1 MKTVQQCAVFL
12 FNFSQTNTTPMKYK
26 ILTLLLLISVIS
38 VAQQNLN
45 LIPKP
50 NSVEIKKGHFVLN
63 KETVIFAD
71 ENSFEAI
78 FLKESIKNQTGLE
91 LKIIDKFTN
100 KNVIQFGIK
109 IPDTTNFDRE
119 YYELNIS
126 KSQIHISAF
135 SYQGVFYGIQT
146 LVQIVPFEKS
156 SEIKLKEVSISDH
169 PKFQWRGMHLDVCR
183 HFFPKDFIKKY
194 IDYLAMYKMN
204 TFHWHLT
211 DDQGWRI
218 EIKKYPKLTEVGAWR
233 NSSMIGHY
241 TDQTFDNIRYG
252 GFYTQEEIKEI
263 VAYAKERHI
272 TIIPEIEMP
281 GHALAALASY
291 PEFSCT
297 GGPFEVGKTWG
308 VLEDVFC
315 PKDETFTFLEN
326 ILTEVI
332 ALFPSEYIHIGGD
345 ESPKVRWKSC
355 PHCQKRIKDENLKDE
370 HELQSYFIQRIEK
383 FVNSKGRKII
393 GWDEILEGG
402 LAPNAAVMSWRG
414 TEGGIA
420 AAKQKHFVVMSPGSH
435 CYFDH
440 YQGEPK
446 NEPIAFGGY
455 TNVEKVYSFNPIPK
469 ELSAEESKYI
479 LGAQANLWTEYI
491 NTPEHAEYMLF
502 PRIAALSEVVWGTSN
517 PKEYAAFEK
526 RLIAHFEIYD
536 KKGINYSK
544 AIFEVTSKV
553 NRAENGEGVL
563 FELNSATNSN
573 GIRYTTDGSDPNS
586 NSIQYLKPIEIKKGQ
601 TIKAALFE
609 NEKQKSAI
617 VEQKFYWSKA
627 VGKNISLINQ
637 PHENYNIGGA
647 LTLVDG
653 LIGNRSK
660 FGRDWLGF
668 SGKDLNATVNLG
680 KTEIINKVILCV
692 LESKGSWIYYP
703 KKIEV
708 FLSNDGKNFESVSE
722 LSLSEIQDVKGEVVL
737 EVNSRKAQFV
747 KVIATNFGTITDGNP
762 GSGSE
767 AWLFVDEIG
776 IE

>member
-1 MKTVQQCAVFL
+1 MRLYTLFVLFL
-12 FNFSQTNTTPMKYK
+12 FSNITN
-26 ILTLLLLISVIS
+26 
-38 VAQQNLN
+38 AQNYYN

-50 NSVEIKKGHFVLN
+50 QNIIVGKDSFIISSK
-63 KETVIFAD
+63 TIIQAD
-71 ENSFEAI
+71 KNSFEANY
-78 FLKESIKNQTGLE
+78 LRDLIKIQTGLY
-91 LKIIDKFTN
+91 LKIDSKDKS
-100 KNVIQFGIK
+100 KSIQLLLK
-109 IPDTTNFDRE
+109 QPDTISFDKE
-119 YYELNIS
+119 AYELNVSNDKI
-126 KSQIHISAF
+126 IIAAF
-135 SYQGVFYGIQT
+135 SSQGLFYGIQT
-146 LVQIVPFEKS
+146 LLQVIPFEKS
-156 SEIKLKEVSISDH
+156 KQTSVPCLKISDQ

-183 HFFPKDFIKKY
+183 HFFSKEFIKKY

-218 EIKKYPKLTEVGAWR
+218 EIKKYPKLTEIGAWR
-233 NSSMIGHY
+233 NGSMIGHY

-272 TIIPEIEMP
+272 TIVPEIEMP
-281 GHALAALASY
+281 GHALAALAAY

-297 GGPFEVGKTWG
+297 GGPFQVGKTWG

-326 ILTEVI
+326 VLTEVME
-332 ALFPSEYIHIGGD
+332 LFPSEYIHIGGD

-355 PHCQKRIKDENLKDE
+355 PHCQKRIKDEDLKDE

-469 ELSAEESKYI
+469 ELSTEESKYI
-479 LGAQANLWTEYI
+479 LGAQANVWTEYI
-491 NTPEHAEYMLF
+491 NTPEHVEYMVF

-517 PKEYAAFEK
+517 SKEYKKFEK
-526 RLIAHFEIYD
+526 RLISHFEIYD

-553 NRAENGEGVL
+553 QPAENGIA
-563 FELNSATNSN
+563 FELKSVNPS
-573 GIRYTTDGSDPNS
+573 GIKYTTDGSEPNT
-586 NSIQYLKPIEIKKGQ
+586 NSFPYEKPILVTSNK
-601 TIKAALFE
+601 TIKAAYFE
-609 NEKQKSAI
+609 NGKVKSATI
-617 VEQKFYWSKA
+617 EQQFFITKST
-627 VGKNISLINQ
+627 GKKIELVHQ
-637 PHENYNIGGA
+637 PHENYGIGGSF
-647 LTLVDG
+647 TLVDG
-653 LIGNRSK
+653 MKGNTSK

-668 SGKDLNATVNLG
+668 WGKDLKATIDLG
-680 KTEIINKVILCV
+680 KSEII
-692 LESKGSWIYYP
+692 SKISINTLLSEGSWIYYP
-703 KKIEV
+703 KSIEILVSKEGENYMPLSTVSSKQIHENKGKIVVE
-708 FLSNDGKNFESVSE
+708 FEKQNV
-722 LSLSEIQDVKGEVVL
+722 
-737 EVNSRKAQFV
+737 QFI
-747 KVIATNFGTITDGNP
+747 KVIAENNGIIADGKP
-762 GSGSE
+762 GAGSNS
-767 AWLFVDEIG
+767 WLFVDEIS

>member
-1 MKTVQQCAVFL
+1 MKCAVFL

-26 ILTLLLLISVIS
+26 TLTLLLLFSVICI
-38 VAQQNLN
+38 AQQNLN

-50 NSVEIKKGHFVLN
+50 QQIEYHSGSFVMNSK
-63 KETVIFAD
+63 TVIQAD
-71 ENSFEAI
+71 KNSFEAKYLQQI
-78 FLKESIKNQTGLE
+78 IKQQLGLNLEITTSSKPKSKIVFLT
-91 LKIIDKFTN
+91 KIIEEKKTFKEWYN
-100 KNVIQFGIK
+100 
-109 IPDTTNFDRE
+109 
-119 YYELNIS
+119 LSIS
-126 KSQIHISAF
+126 KNEVIVKANEAHGI
-135 SYQGVFYGIQT
+135 FYGLQT
-146 LVQIVPFEKS
+146 LIQLLPLEKS
-156 SEIKLKEVSISDH
+156 LEIKLPCLNITDE
-169 PKFQWRGMHLDVCR
+169 PKFQWRGMHLDVSR
-183 HFFPKDFIKKY
+183 HFFPKEFIKKY

-218 EIKKYPKLTEVGAWR
+218 EIKKYPKLTEVGSWR
-233 NSSMIGHY
+233 NGSMFGHY
-241 TDQTFDNIRYG
+241 TDQTFDNIHYG

-272 TIIPEIEMP
+272 TIVPEIEMP
-281 GHALAALASY
+281 GHALAALASN

-308 VLEDVFC
+308 VLDDVFC

-332 ALFPSEYIHIGGD
+332 ELFPSEYIHIGGD

-355 PHCQKRIKDENLKDE
+355 PHCQKRIKEEHLKDE

-402 LAPNAAVMSWRG
+402 LAPNATVMSWRG

-440 YQGEPK
+440 YQGESK

-491 NTPEHAEYMLF
+491 NTPEHVEYMLF

-517 PKEYAAFEK
+517 PKEYKEFEK
-526 RLIAHFEIYD
+526 RLIQHFEMYD

-553 NRAENGEGVL
+553 QPAENGVA
-563 FELNSATNSN
+563 FELKSVNPN
-573 GIRYTTDGSDPNS
+573 GIKFTTDGSEPNA
-586 NSIQYLKPIEIKKGQ
+586 NSMSYEKPILVTSNQ
-601 TIKAALFE
+601 TIKAAYFK
-609 NEKQKSAI
+609 NGKAKSAI
-617 VEQKFYWSKA
+617 IEQPFFITKST
-627 VGKNISLINQ
+627 GKKIELIHQ
-637 PHENYNIGGA
+637 PHENYGIGGSF
-647 LTLVDG
+647 TLVDG
-653 LIGNRSK
+653 MKGNTSK

-668 SGKDLNATVNLG
+668 WGKDMNATIDLG
-680 KTEIINKVILCV
+680 KTEMISKISINTL
-692 LESKGSWIYYP
+692 LSEGSWIYYP
-703 KKIEV
+703 KSIGILASKDGENYIPIKIISSKEIHE
-708 FLSNDGKNFESVSE
+708 NKGKIV
-722 LSLSEIQDVKGEVVL
+722 VKFDKQNV
-737 EVNSRKAQFV
+737 QFI
-747 KVIATNFGTITDGNP
+747 KVIAENNGIITDGKP
-762 GSGSE
+762 GAGSNS
-767 AWLFVDEIG
+767 WLFVDEISV
-776 IE
+776 E

>member
-1 MKTVQQCAVFL
+1 MKCKIFFFVVFYVC
-12 FNFSQTNTTPMKYK
+12 FAFGQKPIN
-26 ILTLLLLISVIS
+26 V
-38 VAQQNLN
+38 
-45 LIPKP
+45 IPKP
-50 NSVEIKKGHFVLN
+50 VKTTAINNKFSLN
-63 KETVIFAD
+63 PKTIIVANNT
-71 ENSFEAI
+71 NSFEVQ
-78 FLKESIKNQTGLE
+78 FLKESIKQQTGLE
-91 LKIIDKFTN
+91 LITKNSHKIGSRIHLILEPDSQFPN
-100 KNVIQFGIK
+100 KEAYQ
-109 IPDTTNFDRE
+109 
-119 YYELNIS
+119 LNILGDRAVIYAS
-126 KSQIHISAF
+126 TN
-135 SYQGVFYGIQT
+135 QGLFYGIQT
-146 LVQIVPFEKS
+146 LLQLIPFTTNAT
-156 SEIKLKEVSISDH
+156 EIKLDNLMMDDI
-169 PKFQWRGMHLDVCR
+169 PKFQWRGMHLDVSR
-183 HFFPKDFIKKY
+183 HFFSKDFIKKY
-194 IDYLAMYKMN
+194 INYLALYKMN

-233 NSSMIGHY
+233 NGSMIGHY
-241 TDQTFDNIRYG
+241 TDQTFDDIRYG

-272 TIIPEIEMP
+272 TVVPEIEMP

-345 ESPKVRWKSC
+345 ECPKVRWKSC

-469 ELSAEESKYI
+469 ELSEEESKYI
-479 LGAQANLWTEYI
+479 LGAQANVWTEYI
-491 NTPEHAEYMLF
+491 NTPEHVEYMVF
-502 PRIAALSEVVWGTSN
+502 PRIAALAEVLWGTSN
-517 PKEYAAFEK
+517 PNEYKVFET
-526 RLIAHFEIYD
+526 RLIQHFERYE

-553 NRAENGEGVL
+553 QPAENGVA
-563 FELNSATNSN
+563 FELKSVNPS
-573 GIRYTTDGSDPNS
+573 GIKYTTNGSEPNA
-586 NSIQYLKPIEIKKGQ
+586 NSISYEKPILVTKNQ
-601 TIKAALFE
+601 TIKAAYFE
-609 NEKQKSAI
+609 NGKVKSATI
-617 VEQKFYWSKA
+617 EQPFFITKST
-627 VGKNISLINQ
+627 GKKIKLEHQ
-637 PHENYNIGGA
+637 PHENYGIGGSF
-647 LTLVDG
+647 TLVDG
-653 LIGNRSK
+653 MKGNPSK

-668 SGKDLNATVNLG
+668 WGKDLNATIDLG
-680 KTEIINKVILCV
+680 KSETISKISINTL
-692 LESKGSWIYYP
+692 LSEGSWIYYP
-703 KKIEV
+703 KEIQ
-708 FLSNDGKNFESVSE
+708 FLVSNDGINYQSIQIISQK
-722 LSLSEIQDVKGEVVL
+722 EIETKKGKVVIEFPKL
-737 EVNSRKAQFV
+737 KAKFIKIVAINNGIIVDGKPGAGSNS
-747 KVIATNFGTITDGNP
+747 
-762 GSGSE
+762 
-767 AWLFVDEIG
+767 WLFVDEISV
-776 IE
+776 E

>member
-12 FNFSQTNTTPMKYK
+12 FNFSETNTTPMKYK

-50 NSVEIKKGHFVLN
+50 QNIEYHSGSFVMNSK
-63 KETVIFAD
+63 TVIQAD
-71 ENSFEAI
+71 KNYFEAKYLQQI
-78 FLKESIKNQTGLE
+78 IKQQLGLNLEITTSSKSKSKIVFLT
-91 LKIIDKFTN
+91 KIIEEKKTSKEWYN
-100 KNVIQFGIK
+100 
-109 IPDTTNFDRE
+109 
-119 YYELNIS
+119 LSIS
-126 KSQIHISAF
+126 KNEVVINTTEAHGI
-135 SYQGVFYGIQT
+135 FYGIQT
-146 LVQIVPFEKS
+146 LIQLLPLEKS
-156 SEIKLKEVSISDH
+156 FEIKIPCLSITDE

-233 NSSMIGHY
+233 NGSMVGHY

-252 GFYTQEEIKEI
+252 GFYTQDEIKEI

-272 TIIPEIEMP
+272 TIVPEIEMP

-345 ESPKVRWKSC
+345 ECPKVRWKSC

-491 NTPEHAEYMLF
+491 NTTEHVEYMLF
-502 PRIAALSEVVWGTSN
+502 PRIVALSEVVWGTSN
-517 PKEYAAFEK
+517 PKEYKEFEK
-526 RLIAHFEIYD
+526 RLISHFEIYD

-553 NRAENGEGVL
+553 QPAENGVA
-563 FELNSATNSN
+563 FELKSANPI
-573 GIRYTTDGSDPNS
+573 GIKYTTDGSEPNV
-586 NSIQYLKPIEIKKGQ
+586 NSISYEKPILVTKNQ
-601 TIKAALFE
+601 TIKAAYFE
-609 NEKQKSAI
+609 NGKTKSATI
-617 VEQKFYWSKA
+617 EQLFFITKST
-627 VGKNISLINQ
+627 GKKIELVHQ
-637 PHENYNIGGA
+637 PHENYGIGGSF
-647 LTLVDG
+647 TLVDG
-653 LIGNRSK
+653 MKGNPSK

-668 SGKDLNATVNLG
+668 WGKDMNATIDLG
-680 KTEIINKVILCV
+680 KTETISKISINTL
-692 LESKGSWIYYP
+692 LSEGSWIYYP
-703 KKIEV
+703 KEIQ
-708 FLSNDGKNFESVSE
+708 FLVSNDGVNFQSIQIILQKEIEFKKGKVVVEFSKTKAKFIKIVAKNNGIIVDGKPGAGS
-722 LSLSEIQDVKGEVVL
+722 
-737 EVNSRKAQFV
+737 NS
-747 KVIATNFGTITDGNP
+747 
-762 GSGSE
+762 
-767 AWLFVDEIG
+767 WLFVDEISV
-776 IE
+776 E

>member
-1 MKTVQQCAVFL
+1 MKNLFYFLLFTFGWTFGQQ
-12 FNFSQTNTTPMKYK
+12 T
-26 ILTLLLLISVIS
+26 ISI
-38 VAQQNLN
+38 
-45 LIPKP
+45 IPKP
-50 NSVEIKKGHFVLN
+50 EFLKIKNNYFKLSKNTEIQSN
-63 KETVIFAD
+63 EMD
-71 ENSFEAI
+71 SFEI
-78 FLKESIKNQTGLE
+78 QYLQNSILNQTGLK
-91 LKIIDKFTN
+91 LHSKSKSQATSKIILNLRYIDTISTRVKSQYEIKIDETQIEINANSSEGIFYAIQSLLQIIPTE
-100 KNVIQFGIK
+100 KNQIIK
-109 IPDTTNFDRE
+109 IPCLQLQD
-119 YYELNIS
+119 Y
-126 KSQIHISAF
+126 A
-135 SYQGVFYGIQT
+135 
-146 LVQIVPFEKS
+146 
-156 SEIKLKEVSISDH
+156 
-169 PKFQWRGMHLDVCR
+169 KFQWRGMHLDVCR

-204 TFHWHLT
+204 TFHLHLT

-233 NSSMIGHY
+233 NGSMIGHY
-241 TDQTFDNIRYG
+241 TDQTFDDIRYG

-272 TIIPEIEMP
+272 TIVPEIEMP

-332 ALFPSEYIHIGGD
+332 VLFPSEYIHIGGD

-355 PHCQKRIKDENLKDE
+355 PHCQKRIKEEHLKDE

-455 TNVEKVYSFNPIPK
+455 TNMEKVYSFNPIPK

-491 NTPEHAEYMLF
+491 NTPEHVEYMVF
-502 PRIAALSEVVWGTSN
+502 PRIAALSEVLWGTSDPN
-517 PKEYAAFEK
+517 NYKEFEK
-526 RLIAHFEIYD
+526 RLIQHFEMYE
-536 KKGINYSK
+536 KKEINYSK

-553 NRAENGEGVL
+553 NPAENGIA
-563 FELNSATNSN
+563 FELKSVNPN
-573 GIRYTTDGSDPNS
+573 GIKYTTDGSEPNV
-586 NSIQYLKPIEIKKGQ
+586 NSISYETPILVTKNK
-601 TIKAALFE
+601 TIKAAYFE
-609 NEKQKSAI
+609 NGKAKSATI
-617 VEQKFYWSKA
+617 KQPFFITKST
-627 VGKNISLINQ
+627 GKKIELVHQ
-637 PHENYNIGGA
+637 PHENYGIGGSF
-647 LTLVDG
+647 TLVDG
-653 LIGNRSK
+653 MKGNTSK

-668 SGKDLNATVNLG
+668 WGKDMNATIDLG
-680 KTEIINKVILCV
+680 KTEMISKISINTLSS
-692 LESKGSWIYYP
+692 EGSWIYYP
-703 KKIEV
+703 KSIGILVSKDGENYIPITIVSSKEIFENKGKIV
-708 FLSNDGKNFESVSE
+708 
-722 LSLSEIQDVKGEVVL
+722 VKFDKQNV
-737 EVNSRKAQFV
+737 QFI
-747 KVIATNFGTITDGNP
+747 KVIAENNGIIADGKP
-762 GSGSE
+762 GAGSNS
-767 AWLFVDEIG
+767 WLFVDEISV
-776 IE
+776 E

>member
-1 MKTVQQCAVFL
+1 MKKLFTLFFL
-12 FNFSQTNTTPMKYK
+12 IMVSLGRAQNPLPLIPQPKELTLNKGTFTLNQG
-26 ILTLLLLISVIS
+26 TLLLVTTSESDAEIELFNQFLQSHYGFQLKKTNNSKSPLNTIQIQVENPKGNDSGSYQLDVK
-38 VAQQNLN
+38 AQHIRIAAKSNLG
-45 LIPKP
+45 LFYAFQTLQQLLPL
-50 NSVEIKKGHFVLN
+50 EKGAAFKIHCL
-63 KETVIFAD
+63 
-71 ENSFEAI
+71 
-78 FLKESIKNQTGLE
+78 SIKDQP
-91 LKIIDKFTN
+91 
-100 KNVIQFGIK
+100 Q
-109 IPDTTNFDRE
+109 
-119 YYELNIS
+119 
-126 KSQIHISAF
+126 
-135 SYQGVFYGIQT
+135 
-146 LVQIVPFEKS
+146 
-156 SEIKLKEVSISDH
+156 
-169 PKFQWRGMHLDVCR
+169 FQWRGMHLDVCR
-183 HFFPKDFIKKY
+183 HFFPREFIKKY
-194 IDYLAMYKMN
+194 IDYLALYKMN

-233 NSSMIGHY
+233 NGSMIGHY
-241 TDQTFDNIRYG
+241 TDQTFDDVRHG

-272 TIIPEIEMP
+272 TIVPEIEMP

-315 PKDETFTFLEN
+315 PKDETFAFLEN
-326 ILTEVI
+326 VLSEVM

-345 ESPKVRWKSC
+345 ESPKVRWRNC
-355 PHCQKRIKDENLKDE
+355 PNCRKKIKAENLKDE

-491 NTPEHAEYMLF
+491 NTPEHVEYMIF

-517 PKEYAAFEK
+517 PNKYKEFEK
-526 RLIAHFEIYD
+526 RLMQHFEMYD
-536 KKGINYSK
+536 KKGINYSR

-553 NRAENGEGVL
+553 QPAENGVA
-563 FELNSATNSN
+563 FELKSANST
-573 GIRYTTDGSDPNS
+573 GIKYTTDGSEPKA
-586 NSIQYLKPIEIKKGQ
+586 NSIAYEKPILVTKNQ
-601 TIKAALFE
+601 TIKAAHFE
-609 NEKQKSAI
+609 EGKAKSATI
-617 VEQKFYWSKA
+617 EQPFFITKST
-627 VGKNISLINQ
+627 GKKIELVHQ
-637 PHENYNIGGA
+637 PHENYGIGGSF
-647 LTLVDG
+647 TLVDG
-653 LIGNRSK
+653 MKGNPSK

-668 SGKDLNATVNLG
+668 WGKDMKATIDLG
-680 KTEIINKVILCV
+680 KAATISKISINTLSS
-692 LESKGSWIYYP
+692 EGSWIYYP
-703 KKIEV
+703 KSIGI
-708 FLSNDGKNFESVSE
+708 FVSE
-722 LSLSEIQDVKGEVVL
+722 DDKNYIPITIVLSKEIYEKKGKIVV
-737 EVNSRKAQFV
+737 EFDKQKVQFV
-747 KVIATNFGTITDGNP
+747 KVIAENNGIIADGKP
-762 GSGSE
+762 GASSNS
-767 AWLFVDEIG
+767 WLFADEIMV
-776 IE
+776 E

>member
-1 MKTVQQCAVFL
+1 MRLYTLFVLFL
-12 FNFSQTNTTPMKYK
+12 FSNITN
-26 ILTLLLLISVIS
+26 
-38 VAQQNLN
+38 AQNYYN

-50 NSVEIKKGHFVLN
+50 QNIIVGKDSFIISSK
-63 KETVIFAD
+63 TIIQAD
-71 ENSFEAI
+71 KNSFEANY
-78 FLKESIKNQTGLE
+78 LRDLIKIQTGLD
-91 LKIIDKFTN
+91 LKIDSKDKS
-100 KNVIQFGIK
+100 KSIQLLLK
-109 IPDTTNFDRE
+109 QPDTISFDKE
-119 YYELNIS
+119 AYELNVSNDKI
-126 KSQIHISAF
+126 IISAF
-135 SYQGVFYGIQT
+135 SSQGLFYGIQT
-146 LVQIVPFEKS
+146 LLQVIPFEKNK
-156 SEIKLKEVSISDH
+156 EISIPNLKISDQ

-183 HFFPKDFIKKY
+183 HFFSKEFIKKY

-218 EIKKYPKLTEVGAWR
+218 EIKKYPKLTEIGAWR
-233 NSSMIGHY
+233 NGSMIGHY

-272 TIIPEIEMP
+272 TIVPEIEMP
-281 GHALAALASY
+281 GHALAALAAY

-297 GGPFEVGKTWG
+297 GGPFQVGKTWG

-315 PKDETFTFLEN
+315 PKDETFMFLEN
-326 ILTEVI
+326 VLTEVME
-332 ALFPSEYIHIGGD
+332 LFPSEYIHIGGD

-355 PHCQKRIKDENLKDE
+355 PHCQKRIKDEDLKDE

-469 ELSAEESKYI
+469 ELSTEESKYI
-479 LGAQANLWTEYI
+479 LGAQANVWTEYM
-491 NTPEHAEYMLF
+491 NTPEHVEYMVF

-517 PKEYAAFEK
+517 SKEYKKFEK
-526 RLIAHFEIYD
+526 RLISHFEIYD

-553 NRAENGEGVL
+553 QPAIDNEGVL
-563 FELNSATNSN
+563 FELKSANSGNE
-573 GIRYTTDGSDPNS
+573 IRYTLDDSEPNH
-586 NSIQYLKPIEIKKGQ
+586 NSILYKNPIKITKDQ
-601 TIKAALFE
+601 TVKAAFFE
-609 NEKQKSAI
+609 NNKRKSAI
-617 VEQKFYWSKA
+617 IEQQFYWSKA
-627 VGKNISLINQ
+627 VGKKIQLVNQ

-647 LTLVDG
+647 FTLIDG

-668 SGKDLNATVNLG
+668 SGKDLIATIDLDKVE
-680 KTEIINKVILCV
+680 TINKVIICF

-708 FLSNDGKNFESVSE
+708 FISNDGNNFESVSE
-722 LSLSEIQDVKGEVVL
+722 LKASEIQDVKGEVVL
-737 EVNSRKAQFV
+737 EVKSIKAKFV
-747 KVIATNFGTITDGNP
+747 KVIATNFGKITDGNP
-762 GSGSE
+762 GAGSE

>member
-1 MKTVQQCAVFL
+1 MKKLFTLFFLVMVSLGWAQNSLPLIPQPKNIELTKDLFRLNSKTVIQVADTNSFGAKFL
-12 FNFSQTNTTPMKYK
+12 QRGIFEITGLKLDITSKSK
-26 ILTLLLLISVIS
+26 LE
-38 VAQQNLN
+38 N
-45 LIPKP
+45 LIKIGYIVD
-50 NSVEIKKGHFVLN
+50 SVGG
-63 KETVIFAD
+63 D
-71 ENSFEAI
+71 
-78 FLKESIKNQTGLE
+78 SIVGGDGYHLLVFDKTISITGYT
-91 LKIIDKFTN
+91 DKD
-100 KNVIQFGIK
+100 I
-109 IPDTTNFDRE
+109 
-119 YYELNIS
+119 
-126 KSQIHISAF
+126 
-135 SYQGVFYGIQT
+135 FYGIQT
-146 LVQIVPFEKS
+146 LLQAISSDKPNSYSVPG
-156 SEIKLKEVSISDH
+156 LTISDA
-169 PKFQWRGMHLDVCR
+169 PKYTWRGMHLDVCR
-183 HFFPKDFIKKY
+183 HFFPKEFIKKY
-194 IDYLAMYKMN
+194 IDYLALYKMN

-233 NSSMIGHY
+233 NGSMIGHY

-272 TIIPEIEMP
+272 TIVPEIEMP

-326 ILTEVI
+326 VLSEVMT
-332 ALFPSEYIHIGGD
+332 LFPSEYLHIGGD

-355 PHCQKRIKDENLKDE
+355 PHCQKRIKEEHLKDE
-370 HELQSYFIQRIEK
+370 HELQSYFIRRIEK

-491 NTPEHAEYMLF
+491 NTPEHVEYMLF

-517 PKEYAAFEK
+517 PNKYKEFEK
-526 RLIAHFEIYD
+526 RLIQHFEMYD

-553 NRAENGEGVL
+553 NPAENGVA
-563 FELNSATNSN
+563 FELKSVNPN
-573 GIRYTTDGSDPNS
+573 GIKYTVDGLEPNA
-586 NSIQYLKPIEIKKGQ
+586 NSIAYEKPIIITSNQ
-601 TIKAALFE
+601 IIKAAYFE
-609 NEKQKSAI
+609 EGKAKSATI
-617 VEQKFYWSKA
+617 EQPFFITKST
-627 VGKNISLINQ
+627 GKKIELVHQ
-637 PHENYNIGGA
+637 PHENYGIGGSF
-647 LTLVDG
+647 TLVDG
-653 LIGNRSK
+653 MKGNPSK

-668 SGKDLNATVNLG
+668 WGKDMKATIDLG
-680 KTEIINKVILCV
+680 KAATISKISINTLSS
-692 LESKGSWIYYP
+692 EGSWIYYP
-703 KKIEV
+703 KSIGILVSE
-708 FLSNDGKNFESVSE
+708 DGKNYIPITIV
-722 LSLSEIQDVKGEVVL
+722 LSKEIYEKKGKIVV
-737 EVNSRKAQFV
+737 EFDKQKVQFV
-747 KVIATNFGTITDGNP
+747 KVIAENNGIIADGKP
-762 GSGSE
+762 GAGSKS
-767 AWLFVDEIG
+767 WLFADEIMV
-776 IE
+776 E